1 MNLLMQ
7 LKKKNM
13 AASKINK
20 TVRVKLGEG
29 ASMPEQAHSQDVG
42 YDIKSIS
49 CEYDEK
55 HDMYIYHTGIYVET
69 DAEDGYN
76 KSLYLFPRSS
86 NSKKECY
93 LTNGVGI
100 VDSDIYRGEIQA
112 RFKNRTSLDVMIHQ
126 EVCRKLLNEMAN
138 SNGGLQLSYD
148 DVYEELAPRFKS
160 RAKALEFAP
169 YEVGDR
175 CAQLVFAAEQKPD
188 FVLVEEINENT
199 DRGSKGFGDSGK

>member
-1 MNLLMQ
+1 
-7 LKKKNM
+7 M
-13 AASKINK
+13 ATSKIDGTIK
-20 TVRVKLGEG
+20 VKLAEG

-49 CEYDEK
+49 CEYDEE
-55 HDMYIYHTGIYVET
+55 HDMYIYHTGIYVES
-69 DAEDGYN
+69 EPEKGYN

-126 EVCRKLLNEMAN
+126 AVCRQMLDDITKPAAMLLP
-138 SNGGLQLSYD
+138 YD
-148 DVYEELAPRFKS
+148 DVYNALAPRFKA
-160 RAKALEFAP
+160 RARNLEFAP

-199 DRGSKGFGDSGK
+199 DRGSEGFGGSGK

>member
-1 MNLLMQ
+1 
-7 LKKKNM
+7 M
-13 AASKINK
+13 AKSKINGTIK
-20 TVRVKLGEG
+20 VKLAEG

-49 CEYDEK
+49 CEYDEE
-55 HDMYIYHTGIYVET
+55 HDMYIYHTGIYVES
-69 DAEDGYN
+69 ESEKGYN

-100 VDSDIYRGEIQA
+100 VDCDIYRGEIQA

-126 EVCRKLLNEMAN
+126 AVCRQMLDDMIKPSAML
-138 SNGGLQLSYD
+138 LSYD
-148 DVYEELAPRFKS
+148 DVYNALAPRFKA
-160 RAKALEFAP
+160 RARNLEFAP

-188 FVLVEEINENT
+188 FVLVEEINEDT
-199 DRGSKGFGDSGK
+199 DRGSGGFGVSGK

>member
-1 MNLLMQ
+1 
-7 LKKKNM
+7 M
-13 AASKINK
+13 ATSKIDA
-20 TVRVKLGEG
+20 TVRVKLSDG

-49 CEYDEK
+49 CEYDEE

-69 DAEDGYN
+69 DPEKGYN

-112 RFKNRTSLDVMIHQ
+112 RFKNRTSLEMMIHQ
-126 EVCRKLLNEMAN
+126 AVCKRMFDEMT
-138 SNGGLQLSYD
+138 SKSGSLQLSYD
-148 DVYEELAPRFKS
+148 DIYEVLAARFKN

-188 FVLVEEINENT
+188 FVLVEEINEGT
-199 DRGSKGFGDSGK
+199 DRGSGGFGDSGK

>member
-1 MNLLMQ
+1 
-7 LKKKNM
+7 M
-13 AASKINK
+13 AASKIDNIVK
-20 TVRVKLGEG
+20 VKLEEG

-42 YDIKSIS
+42 YDVRSIS
-49 CEYDEK
+49 CEYDEE

-69 DAEDGYN
+69 ESEEGYN

-100 VDSDIYRGEIQA
+100 VDSDIYRGEIQV

-126 EVCRKLLNEMAN
+126 EVCKKLLNEIAKA
-138 SNGGLQLSYD
+138 SGGLQLSYD
-148 DVYEELAPRFKS
+148 DLYNVLAPRFRS

-169 YEVGDR
+169 YNVGDK
-175 CAQLVFAAEQKPD
+175 CAQLVFAAEKKPV
-188 FVLVEEINENT
+188 FILVDAINEDT
-199 DRGSKGFGDSGK
+199 DRGASGFGGSGK

>member
-1 MNLLMQ
+1 
-7 LKKKNM
+7 M
-13 AASKINK
+13 ATSKIDG
-20 TVRVKLGEG
+20 TVKVKLEEG

-55 HDMYIYHTGIYVET
+55 YDMYIYHTGIYVET
-69 DAEDGYN
+69 DPEKGYN

-93 LTNGVGI
+93 LANSVGI
-100 VDSDIYRGEIQA
+100 VDSDTYRGEIQA
-112 RFKNRTSLDVMIHQ
+112 RFKNRTSLEVMIHQ
-126 EVCRKLLNEMAN
+126 EVCKRMLDDMTKPAAML
-138 SNGGLQLSYD
+138 LSYD
-148 DVYEELAPRFKS
+148 EVYKAIAQMFKA

-169 YEVGDR
+169 YDVGDK

-188 FVLVEEINENT
+188 FVLVETINEDT
-199 DRGSKGFGDSGK
+199 ERGSSGFGGSGK

>member
-1 MNLLMQ
+1 
-7 LKKKNM
+7 M
-13 AASKINK
+13 ATSKIDN
-20 TVRVKLGEG
+20 TVKVKLEEG

-55 HDMYIYHTGIYVET
+55 YDMYIYHTGIYVET
-69 DAEDGYN
+69 DPEKGYN

-93 LTNGVGI
+93 LANSVGI
-100 VDSDIYRGEIQA
+100 VDCDIYRGEIQA
-112 RFKNRTSLDVMIHQ
+112 RFKNRTSLDVMIH
-126 EVCRKLLNEMAN
+126 EAVCKRMFDELVK
-138 SNGGLQLSYD
+138 SNGDLQLSYD
-148 DVYEELAPRFKS
+148 DVYEVLAPRFRS

-169 YEVGDR
+169 YDVGDK

-188 FVLVEEINENT
+188 FVLVETINEDT
-199 DRGSKGFGDSGK
+199 DRGDSGFGGSGK

>member
-1 MNLLMQ
+1 MQ

-13 AASKINK
+13 ATSKIDS
-20 TVRVKLGEG
+20 TVKVKLENG
-29 ASMPEQAHSQDVG
+29 ASIPEQAHSQDVG

-55 HDMYIYHTGIYVET
+55 YDMYIYHTGIYVET
-69 DAEDGYN
+69 EAENGYN

-93 LTNGVGI
+93 LTNSVGI

-112 RFKNRTSLDVMIHQ
+112 RFKNRTSLSTMIHQ
-126 EVCRKLLNEMAN
+126 ETCRQMIDELVNYGERFQLTYDEVYEKVSKKLLN
-138 SNGGLQLSYD
+138 
-148 DVYEELAPRFKS
+148 
-160 RAKALEFAP
+160 RAKMLEFAP

-175 CAQLVFAAEQKPD
+175 CAQLVFAAEQKPN
-188 FVLVEEINENT
+188 FVIVEQINNDT
-199 DRGSKGFGDSGK
+199 DRGTDGFGRSGK

>member
-1 MNLLMQ
+1 MQ

-13 AASKINK
+13 ATSKIDS
-20 TVRVKLGEG
+20 TVKVKLANG
-29 ASMPEQAHSQDVG
+29 ASIPEQAHSQDVG

-55 HDMYIYHTGIYVET
+55 YDMYIYHTGIYVET
-69 DAEDGYN
+69 EAETGYN

-93 LTNGVGI
+93 LTNSVGI

-126 EVCRKLLNEMAN
+126 AVCQRLFNDLNKQ
-138 SNGGLQLSYD
+138 NGGPMLSYD
-148 DVYEELAPRFKS
+148 EVYKALAPTFKS
-160 RAKALEFAP
+160 RAINLEFAP

-175 CAQLVFAAEQKPD
+175 CAQLVFAAEQKPN
-188 FVLVEEINENT
+188 FVIVEQINDDT
-199 DRGSKGFGDSGK
+199 DRGTDGFGRSGK